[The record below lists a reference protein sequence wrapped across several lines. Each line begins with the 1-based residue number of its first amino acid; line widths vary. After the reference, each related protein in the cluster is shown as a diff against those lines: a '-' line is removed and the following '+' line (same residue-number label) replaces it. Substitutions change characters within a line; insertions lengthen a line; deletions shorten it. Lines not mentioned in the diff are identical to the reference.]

1 MSMAAAKRWLDQHIG
16 EQLETV
22 KIDVSG
28 MRWEPGA
35 RTLAKKGATRYTLDG
50 STMALHKG
58 IDVLS
63 VDDDRIVLE
72 WLDEDGVTISTFTYS
87 LVTGQN

>member
-1 MSMAAAKRWLDQHIG
+1 MSMAAARRWLDQHIG

-50 STMALHKG
+50 STMALNSG
-58 IDVLS
+58 IHIVEI
-63 VDDDRIVLE
+63 DDSRDRR
-72 WLDEDGVTISTFTYS
+72 
-87 LVTGQN
+87 